1 MKQLA
6 LELSACADRS
16 FGNFVIGANAEVVS
30 ALQSVARG
38 DPAERFV
45 YLWGAP
51 GSGRT
56 HLLEAVVA
64 ASARKPALLVHA
76 AEIDG
81 RLADVSPDAL
91 IALDEVDRLDA
102 GAQLSLFILYNRI
115 RAAAGALVAAAS
127 RPPAGLAVR
136 PDLATRLAWGLV
148 YEVRGLSDADKAIA
162 MNERAHEHGFELPRE
177 VCAYVLRHGRR
188 DLPSLIALI
197 DELDRCSLEYRRPV
211 TVPLVREVMSR
222 AAVRTESP

>member
-6 LELSACADRS
+6 LELSACADPS

-38 DPAERFV
+38 DHAERFV

-56 HLLEAVVA
+56 HLLAAVVG
-64 ASARKPALLVHA
+64 ASARKPAVLARA
-76 AEIDG
+76 AQADE
-81 RLADVSPDAL
+81 RLAEVSPDGL
-91 IALDEVDRLDA
+91 VALDEVDELDA
-102 GAQLSLFILYNRI
+102 HAQRLLFTLYNRM
-115 RAAAGALVAAAS
+115 RAASGALVAAGD
-127 RPPAGLAVR
+127 RPPAALAVR

-148 YEVRGLSDADKAIA
+148 YELRGLSDADKAAA
-162 MNERAHEHGFELPRE
+162 MNVRALERGFELPRE
-177 VCAYVLRHGRR
+177 VCEYVLRHGRR

-197 DELDRCSLEYRRPV
+197 DAIDRCSLETRRPV
-211 TVPLVREVMSR
+211 TVALAREVMSSAPGR
-222 AAVRTESP
+222 SELR